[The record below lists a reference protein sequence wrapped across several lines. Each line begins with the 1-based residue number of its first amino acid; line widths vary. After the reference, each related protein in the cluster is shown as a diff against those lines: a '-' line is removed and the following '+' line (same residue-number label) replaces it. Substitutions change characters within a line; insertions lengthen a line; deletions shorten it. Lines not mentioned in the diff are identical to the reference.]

1 MGLTLDVDKKFVY
14 WIVRGSEGST
24 LFKSQ
29 MQGYS
34 TKNNQFTVEKISI
47 LQKPNM
53 QGSLCYFHN
62 RLLWLQ
68 DDKNAAISDLSGTNI
83 AIINGKSIYG
93 LNMVY
98 VVDTSLHPF
107 PGKLII
113 GFFLTIIYFIYE
125 LENALIIY

>member
-1 MGLTLDVDKKFVY
+1 MGLTLDVEEKYVY

-34 TKNNQFTVEKISI
+34 TNTPFTVEQVST

-68 DDKNAAISDLSGTNI
+68 DDRNAAISDLGGKNI
-83 AIINGKSIYG
+83 AILNGKSIYG

-98 VVDTSLHPF
+98 VVDSSLHPL
-107 PGKLII
+107 PGKLNNNDA
-113 GFFLTIIYFIYE
+113 L
-125 LENALIIY
+125 NA